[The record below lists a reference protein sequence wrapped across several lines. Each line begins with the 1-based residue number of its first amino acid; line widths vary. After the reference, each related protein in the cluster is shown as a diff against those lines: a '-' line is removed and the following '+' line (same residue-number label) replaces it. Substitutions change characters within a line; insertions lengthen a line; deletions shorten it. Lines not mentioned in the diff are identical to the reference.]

1 MPKYNVELC
10 KRYDAGGKLLEKWYE
25 ISILQ
30 KRKKFWL
37 FGPLIDTDEK
47 WEFVKETVGGG
58 SGDSFKVV
66 KKFYTM
72 EDVGVFIN
80 NNEKGLTDKIVR
92 KQAFMGLGN

>member
-10 KRYDAGGKLLEKWYE
+10 KHYDAGGKLVSEWYE

-37 FGPLIDTDEK
+37 FGPLVDTDEK
-47 WEFVKETVGGG
+47 WEFVKETQFF
-58 SGDSFKVV
+58 GDSFEVV

-72 EDVGVFIN
+72 EDVEIFIN